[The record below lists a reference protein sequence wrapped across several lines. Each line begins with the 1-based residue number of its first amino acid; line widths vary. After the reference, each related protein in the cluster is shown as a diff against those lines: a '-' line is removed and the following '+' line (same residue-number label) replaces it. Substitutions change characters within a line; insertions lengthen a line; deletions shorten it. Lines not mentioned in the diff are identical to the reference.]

1 MSSKS
6 LKDRIK
12 SKQPKKKTKEDATM
26 SVLDLLHG
34 SAPIEKEE
42 EEDEDLVQN
51 SNPNTHKT
59 KKKKRKLPIY

>member
-1 MSSKS
+1 MPGKS
-6 LKDRIK
+6 LKDRID
-12 SKQPKKKTKEDATM
+12 SKKPKKKTKEDATM

-42 EEDEDLVQN
+42 EDEDLVPN

>member
-1 MSSKS
+1 MPSKS

-42 EEDEDLVQN
+42 EDEDENLV
-51 SNPNTHKT
+51 SNPNPT